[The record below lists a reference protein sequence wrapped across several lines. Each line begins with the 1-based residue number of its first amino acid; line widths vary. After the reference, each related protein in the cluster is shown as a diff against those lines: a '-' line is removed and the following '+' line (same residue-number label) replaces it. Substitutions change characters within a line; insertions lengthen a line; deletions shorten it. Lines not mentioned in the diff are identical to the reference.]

1 LSGPARSLR
10 LRRDLRAIVGD
21 GVAYSAMV
29 GLGETYVAAFA
40 LAIGLGDVVAALV
53 STLPVLVGA
62 VLQLA
67 GPAAV
72 RWMGS
77 HRRWVIACA
86 GAQVLALLPLIGGAL
101 VGRIPIALLFASVAV
116 YWAGGFSAGTA
127 WNSWMVAIVPARL
140 RARYFARRARLA
152 QVSLFLSLVGGGAL
166 LHASAGAG
174 HALAGFATAFALAGV
189 ARLVSAWMIARQSD
203 VAPEAAPAGRERVRD
218 AAAALGRS
226 RALPLLG
233 YLLCAQLAS
242 HVASPFFTPY
252 MLERLTLS
260 YGEYVGLTGASF
272 LARIAVLPLLG
283 RMAQRRGARALL
295 KLGGVCI
302 VPLPILWNV
311 SSELPYLFAVQLFAG
326 AAWSAYELA
335 VMLLFFEALDRET
348 RLGLL
353 ALYNLGNA
361 LCMLGGSLIGAFIL
375 RHAGADGAA
384 YEWVF
389 AISTLARLA
398 ALALLRRVPHVDVR
412 RAPIPT
418 RQAAVRPSLGAIQP
432 PVVAALPSRNPARA
446 EPGSGSR

>member
-1 LSGPARSLR
+1 MSSTPSTRPAR

-40 LAIGLGDVVAALV
+40 LAIGLGSVIAALI

-72 RWMGS
+72 RRVGS
-77 HRRWVIACA
+77 HRRWVVACA
-86 GAQVLALLPLIGGAL
+86 SAQVLAHVPLVVGAIL
-101 VGRIPIALLFASVAV
+101 GSIPVGLLFAAVALH
-116 YWAGGFSAGTA
+116 WAAAFSAGTA

-140 RARYFARRARLA
+140 RARYFARRARLTQGA
-152 QVSLFLSLVGGGAL
+152 LFLSLIGGGTL
-166 LHASAGAG
+166 LHTSAAAG
-174 HALAGFATAFALAGV
+174 HALGGFAAAFSLAALARV
-189 ARLVSAWMIARQSD
+189 VSTAMLARQTD
-203 VAPEAAPAGRERVRD
+203 VPAGAGPAGSERLRD

-226 RALPLLG
+226 KALPLLA

-252 MLERLTLS
+252 MLEQLELS
-260 YGEYVGLTGASF
+260 YGEYVGLTAASF

-283 RMAQRRGARALL
+283 QIAQRRGARALL
-295 KLGGVCI
+295 VLGGVCI

-311 SSELPYLFAVQLFAG
+311 SDELGWLFAVQLFAG
-326 AAWSAYELA
+326 TAWSSYELA
-335 VMLLFFEALDRET
+335 VMLLFFEALDREA

-361 LCMLGGSLIGAFIL
+361 MCMVGGSLIGAWIL
-375 RHAGADGAA
+375 RNAGADGSA
-384 YEWVF
+384 YAVVF
-389 AISTLARLA
+389 TVSTLARLA
-398 ALALLRRVPHVDVR
+398 ALPLLRRVPPLDVR

-418 RQAAVRPSLGAIQP
+418 RQVAVRPSIASIQP
-432 PVVAALPSRNPARA
+432 PLVAAVSTRERSPELGAS
-446 EPGSGSR
+446 

>member
-1 LSGPARSLR
+1 MTPSPPTRPAR

-40 LAIGLGDVVAALV
+40 LAIGLGSVVAALV

-72 RWMGS
+72 RRVGS
-77 HRRWVIACA
+77 HRRWVVACA
-86 GAQVLALLPLIGGAL
+86 AAQVGAHLPLVAGAVHGWL
-101 VGRIPIALLFASVAV
+101 PPGVLFAAVALH
-116 YWAGGFSAGTA
+116 WAAAFSAGTA

-140 RARYFARRARLA
+140 RARYFARRARLT
-152 QVSLFLSLVGGGAL
+152 QVSLFLSLIGGGAL
-166 LHASAGAG
+166 LHVSAASG
-174 HALAGFATAFALAGV
+174 HALGGFAAVFSLAALARV
-189 ARLVSAWMIARQSD
+189 VSACMLARQTD
-203 VAPEAAPAGRERVRD
+203 VPAAASPAGRERLRD

-226 RALPLLG
+226 RALPLLA

-252 MLERLTLS
+252 MLERLALS
-260 YGEYVGLTGASF
+260 YGAYVGLTAASF

-283 RMAQRRGARALL
+283 QIAQRRGARALL
-295 KLGGVCI
+295 TFGGVCI

-311 SSELPYLFAVQLFAG
+311 SSELPWLFAVQLVAG
-326 AAWSAYELA
+326 TAWSAYELA
-335 VMLLFFEALDRET
+335 VMLLFFEALDREA

-361 LCMLGGSLIGAFIL
+361 LCMLGGSLIGAWLL
-375 RHAGADGAA
+375 RHAAPDGSA
-384 YEWVF
+384 YALVF
-389 AISTLARLA
+389 TVSTLARLA
-398 ALALLRRVPHVDVR
+398 ALPLLRRVPRLDVR
-412 RAPIPT
+412 RPPIPT
-418 RQAAVRPSLGAIQP
+418 RQVAVRPSIASIQP
-432 PVVAALPSRNPARA
+432 PVVAAVPRRERPPQLGA
-446 EPGSGSR
+446 